1 MDTEDRTHDDA
12 DLSSELD
19 GFLEAAA
26 RSDSWRVERTL
37 KSSPFETTEL
47 VRFRGASGGELG
59 PFIRKRI
66 DCSAGVGRAYERL
79 WDAQRSGVILHGVPR
94 LVECLRSGD
103 ELSVVTEFIEG
114 RTLGELVR
122 DEGASERL
130 ATGIMPALCDAVF
143 ELHTLL
149 DPPLI
154 HRDLKPSNVIVRSDG
169 RPFVIDFGIAR
180 AWDGKAD
187 ADTVR
192 FGTRAYAP
200 PEQFGFGQTDA
211 RSDVYALGKLALF
224 CATGGE
230 GTGPA
235 DEADLRRRGL
245 FAPLSEVIARATAFD
260 PARRFSGARALGWA
274 LRECAAA
281 GGMSALPE
289 GDPFGYRVPSPSS
302 GRAAGPIGAA
312 LPAATVP
319 GTAVSAVL
327 GTGRA
332 ASATPGADQ
341 LASAVSAPGPAAS
354 VALAT
359 GRAASITHETDQL
372 GSAVSA
378 PGPAA
383 PPASASD
390 SIASAVP
397 APRRNRVAAVLDRIP
412 LGVGVVWDLVVL
424 FVYAF
429 CVLGSVFAI
438 VRPNENDAA
447 LPLWFRVME
456 YGLLIIVCFGVIGWA
471 LLDKR
476 PLRAIF
482 PRLPR
487 LGFLRGL
494 LLGVGI
500 VGSCFVATVAA
511 AIYVGV

>member
-1 MDTEDRTHDDA
+1 MITPMDTEDRTHDDA

-122 DEGASERL
+122 DAGASERL

-224 CATGGE
+224 CATGEE

-245 FAPLSEVIARATAFD
+245 SAPLSEVIARATAFD
-260 PARRFSGARALGWA
+260 PARRFSGARALGRA

-281 GGMSALPE
+281 GGVPAQPE
-289 GDPFGYRVPSPSS
+289 GGPFGYRAPSPSS
-302 GRAAGPIGAA
+302 GHAAGPIGAA
-312 LPAATVP
+312 LPAATVS
-319 GTAVSAVL
+319 G
-327 GTGRA
+327 A
-332 ASATPGADQ
+332 AS
-341 LASAVSAPGPAAS
+341 SAAPETGQHAPAFPAPGPVGLAVTAS
-354 VALAT
+354 REPAF
-359 GRAASITHETDQL
+359 AS
-372 GSAVSA
+372 
-378 PGPAA
+378 GPAA
-383 PPASASD
+383 PPAPASDPSASA
-390 SIASAVP
+390 ASV
-397 APRRNRVAAVLDRIP
+397 PRRNRVAAALDRIP
-412 LGVGVVWDLVVL
+412 LAVGVVWDLVVL
-424 FVYAF
+424 FVYVF

-494 LLGVGI
+494 LLGAGI

>member
-1 MDTEDRTHDDA
+1 MITPMDTEDRTHDDA

-79 WDAQRSGVILHGVPR
+79 WDAQRSGIILHGVPR

-211 RSDVYALGKLALF
+211 RSDVYALGKLVLF

-245 FAPLSEVIARATAFD
+245 SAPLSEVIARATAFD
-260 PARRFSGARALGWA
+260 PARRFSGARALGRA

-281 GGMSALPE
+281 GGVPAQLE
-289 GDPFGYRVPSPSS
+289 GKPFGYRAPSPSS
-302 GRAAGPIGAA
+302 WHAAGPIGGM
-312 LPAATVP
+312 LPAASVP
-319 GTAVSAVL
+319 GTAISAAL
-327 GTGRA
+327 ATGSV
-332 ASATPGADQ
+332 ASATPETGQ
-341 LASAVSAPGPAAS
+341 LASADPAPGPAAS
-354 VALAT
+354 
-359 GRAASITHETDQL
+359 AA
-372 GSAVSA
+372 
-378 PGPAA
+378 
-383 PPASASD
+383 
-390 SIASAVP
+390 P
-397 APRRNRVAAVLDRIP
+397 APRRNRVAAALDRVP

>member
-1 MDTEDRTHDDA
+1 MITPMDTEDRTHDDA

-79 WDAQRSGVILHGVPR
+79 WDAQRSGIILHGVPR

-245 FAPLSEVIARATAFD
+245 SAPLSEVIARATAFD
-260 PARRFSGARALGWA
+260 PARRFSGARALGRA

-289 GDPFGYRVPSPSS
+289 RGPFGYRAPSPSS
-302 GRAAGPIGAA
+302 GHAAGPIGVA
-312 LPAATVP
+312 LPAASVP

-327 GTGRA
+327 GTGPAASAALATGRA
-332 ASATPGADQ
+332 ASITHETDQ

-354 VALAT
+354 VAP
-359 GRAASITHETDQL
+359 
-372 GSAVSA
+372 V
-378 PGPAA
+378 
-383 PPASASD
+383 
-390 SIASAVP
+390 
-397 APRRNRVAAVLDRIP
+397 PRRSRVVAAIDRIP

-494 LLGVGI
+494 LLGAGI
-500 VGSCFVATVAA
+500 VGSCFVATVTA

>member
-1 MDTEDRTHDDA
+1 MITPMDTEDRTHDDA

-114 RTLGELVR
+114 KTLGELVR

-180 AWDGKAD
+180 AWDGEAD

-211 RSDVYALGKLALF
+211 RSDVYALGKLVLF

-245 FAPLSEVIARATAFD
+245 SAPLSEVIARATAFD
-260 PARRFSGARALGWA
+260 PARRFSGARALGRA

-281 GGMSALPE
+281 GGVPAQLE
-289 GDPFGYRVPSPSS
+289 GDSFGYRAPSPSS
-302 GRAAGPIGAA
+302 WHAAGPIGVA
-312 LPAATVP
+312 LPAASVP

-327 GTGRA
+327 GTG
-332 ASATPGADQ
+332 Q
-341 LASAVSAPGPAAS
+341 LTSAVSAPGPVGLAVTAS
-354 VALAT
+354 REPAF
-359 GRAASITHETDQL
+359 
-372 GSAVSA
+372 A

-390 SIASAVP
+390 PIASAAPV
-397 APRRNRVAAVLDRIP
+397 PRRSRVVAALDRIP

>member
-1 MDTEDRTHDDA
+1 MITPMDTEDRTHDDA

-211 RSDVYALGKLALF
+211 RSDVYALGKLVLF

-245 FAPLSEVIARATAFD
+245 SAPLSEVIARATAFD
-260 PARRFSGARALGWA
+260 PARRFSGARALGRA

-281 GGMSALPE
+281 GGVPVQLE
-289 GDPFGYRVPSPSS
+289 GEPFGYRMPSLSS
-302 GRAAGPIGAA
+302 GHAAGPIGGM
-312 LPAATVP
+312 LPAASVP
-319 GTAVSAVL
+319 GTAESAVL
-327 GTGRA
+327 GTGPT

-372 GSAVSA
+372 ASAVSA

-383 PPASASD
+383 SA
-390 SIASAVP
+390 APVP
-397 APRRNRVAAVLDRIP
+397 RLSRVFAALDRIP

-494 LLGVGI
+494 LLGAGI

>member
-1 MDTEDRTHDDA
+1 MINPMDTEDRTHDDA

-224 CATGGE
+224 CATGEE

-245 FAPLSEVIARATAFD
+245 SATLSEVIARATAFD
-260 PARRFSGARALGWA
+260 PARRFSGARALGRA

-289 GDPFGYRVPSPSS
+289 GEPFGYRVPSPSS
-302 GRAAGPIGAA
+302 GHAAGPIGAT
-312 LPAATVP
+312 LPAASVP
-319 GTAVSAVL
+319 GTAVSAAL
-327 GTGRA
+327 GTGPT
-332 ASATPGADQ
+332 ASATPGADR
-341 LASAVSAPGPAAS
+341 LASAVSAPG
-354 VALAT
+354 
-359 GRAASITHETDQL
+359 
-372 GSAVSA
+372 SAV
-378 PGPAA
+378 

-390 SIASAVP
+390 SIASVAL
-397 APRRNRVAAVLDRIP
+397 APRRSRVAAALDRIP

-494 LLGVGI
+494 LLSAGI

-511 AIYVGV
+511 AIYIGV

>member
-1 MDTEDRTHDDA
+1 MITPMDTEDRTHDDA

-79 WDAQRSGVILHGVPR
+79 WDVQRSGIILHGVPR

-211 RSDVYALGKLALF
+211 RSDVYALGKLVLF

-245 FAPLSEVIARATAFD
+245 SAPLSEVIARATAFD
-260 PARRFSGARALGWA
+260 PARRFSGARALGRA

-281 GGMSALPE
+281 GGVPAQLE
-289 GDPFGYRVPSPSS
+289 GDSFEYRAPSPSS
-302 GRAAGPIGAA
+302 WHAAGPIGVA
-312 LPAATVP
+312 LPAASVP

-327 GTGRA
+327 GTGPT

-341 LASAVSAPGPAAS
+341 LVSAVSAPGPAAS
-354 VALAT
+354 VALA
-359 GRAASITHETDQL
+359 
-372 GSAVSA
+372 
-378 PGPAA
+378 
-383 PPASASD
+383 
-390 SIASAVP
+390 
-397 APRRNRVAAVLDRIP
+397 PRRSRVVAALDRIP

-494 LLGVGI
+494 LLGAGI
-500 VGSCFVATVAA
+500 VGSCFVATVTA
-511 AIYVGV
+511 AIYIGV

>member
-1 MDTEDRTHDDA
+1 MITPMDTEDRTHDDA

-79 WDAQRSGVILHGVPR
+79 WDAQRSGIILHGVPR

-130 ATGIMPALCDAVF
+130 ATGVMPALCDAVC
-143 ELHTLL
+143 ELHALL

-180 AWDGKAD
+180 AWDGEAD

-245 FAPLSEVIARATAFD
+245 SAPLSEVIARATAFD
-260 PARRFSGARALGWA
+260 PARRFSGARALGRA

-281 GGMSALPE
+281 GGVPAQPE
-289 GDPFGYRVPSPSS
+289 GEPFGYRTPFPST
-302 GRAAGPIGAA
+302 GHATGPIGAA
-312 LPAATVP
+312 LPAATVS
-319 GTAVSAVL
+319 GTAGSAVL
-327 GTGRA
+327 GTGPA
-332 ASATPGADQ
+332 ASATPRAGQ
-341 LASAVSAPGPAAS
+341 LAPADPAPGPS
-354 VALAT
+354 
-359 GRAASITHETDQL
+359 
-372 GSAVSA
+372 
-378 PGPAA
+378 A

-390 SIASAVP
+390 PSASAAP
-397 APRRNRVAAVLDRIP
+397 APRRNRVAAALDRIP

-424 FVYAF
+424 FVYVF

>member
-1 MDTEDRTHDDA
+1 MITPMDTEDRTHVDA

-211 RSDVYALGKLALF
+211 RSDVYALGKLVLF

-245 FAPLSEVIARATAFD
+245 SAPLSEVIARATAFD
-260 PARRFSGARALGWA
+260 PARRFSGARALGRA

-281 GGMSALPE
+281 GGVPAQLE
-289 GDPFGYRVPSPSS
+289 GKPFGYRAPSPSS
-302 GRAAGPIGAA
+302 WHAAGPIGGM
-312 LPAATVP
+312 LPAASVP
-319 GTAVSAVL
+319 GTAISAVL
-327 GTGRA
+327 GTGQT
-332 ASATPGADQ
+332 ASA
-341 LASAVSAPGPAAS
+341 
-354 VALAT
+354 ALAT

-372 GSAVSA
+372 ASAVSA

-383 PPASASD
+383 PVAP
-390 SIASAVP
+390 V
-397 APRRNRVAAVLDRIP
+397 PRRSRVVAALDRIP

-494 LLGVGI
+494 LLGAGI

>member
-1 MDTEDRTHDDA
+1 MITPMDTEDRTHDDA

-79 WDAQRSGVILHGVPR
+79 WDAQRSGIILHGVPR

-211 RSDVYALGKLALF
+211 RSDVYALGKLVLF

-245 FAPLSEVIARATAFD
+245 SAPLSEVIARATAFD
-260 PARRFSGARALGWA
+260 PARRFSGARALGRA

-281 GGMSALPE
+281 GGVPAQLE
-289 GDPFGYRVPSPSS
+289 GEPFGYRAPSPSS
-302 GRAAGPIGAA
+302 GRSTGPIGGM
-312 LPAATVP
+312 LPAASVP
-319 GTAVSAVL
+319 GTAVSAVF
-327 GTGRA
+327 GTGPT

-341 LASAVSAPGPAAS
+341 LASAVSAPGPAA
-354 VALAT
+354 
-359 GRAASITHETDQL
+359 
-372 GSAVSA
+372 
-378 PGPAA
+378 

-390 SIASAVP
+390 SIASVAPV
-397 APRRNRVAAVLDRIP
+397 PRRSRVVAAIDRIP

-494 LLGVGI
+494 LLGAGI

>member
-1 MDTEDRTHDDA
+1 MITPMDTEDRTHDDA

-180 AWDGKAD
+180 AWDGEAD

-245 FAPLSEVIARATAFD
+245 SAPLSEVIARATAFD
-260 PARRFSGARALGWA
+260 PARRFSGARALGRA

-281 GGMSALPE
+281 DGVPVCPE
-289 GDPFGYRVPSPSS
+289 GEPFGCRIPSPSS
-302 GRAAGPIGAA
+302 GHATGPIRAA
-312 LPAATVP
+312 LPAASVP
-319 GTAVSAVL
+319 GAAVSAAL
-327 GTGRA
+327 ATGSA
-332 ASATPGADQ
+332 ASATPETDQ

-354 VALAT
+354 
-359 GRAASITHETDQL
+359 
-372 GSAVSA
+372 
-378 PGPAA
+378 AA
-383 PPASASD
+383 P
-390 SIASAVP
+390 V
-397 APRRNRVAAVLDRIP
+397 PRRSRVVAALDRIP

>member
-1 MDTEDRTHDDA
+1 MITPMDTEDRTHDDA

-79 WDAQRSGVILHGVPR
+79 WDAQRSGIILHGVPR

-211 RSDVYALGKLALF
+211 RSDVYALGKLVLF

-245 FAPLSEVIARATAFD
+245 SAPLSEVIARATAFD
-260 PARRFSGARALGWA
+260 PARRFSGARALGRA

-281 GGMSALPE
+281 GGVPAQLE
-289 GDPFGYRVPSPSS
+289 GDLFEYRAPSPSS
-302 GRAAGPIGAA
+302 CHAAGPIGVA
-312 LPAATVP
+312 LPAASVP

-327 GTGRA
+327 GTGPT

-341 LASAVSAPGPAAS
+341 LVSAVSAPGPAAS
-354 VALAT
+354 VALA
-359 GRAASITHETDQL
+359 
-372 GSAVSA
+372 
-378 PGPAA
+378 
-383 PPASASD
+383 
-390 SIASAVP
+390 
-397 APRRNRVAAVLDRIP
+397 PRRSRVVAALDRIP

-494 LLGVGI
+494 LLGAGI
-500 VGSCFVATVAA
+500 VGSCFVATVTA
-511 AIYVGV
+511 AIYIGV

>member
-1 MDTEDRTHDDA
+1 MITPMDTEDRTYDDA

-114 RTLGELVR
+114 KTLGELVR

-154 HRDLKPSNVIVRSDG
+154 HRDLKPSNVIVRSDR

-180 AWDGKAD
+180 AWDGEAD

-211 RSDVYALGKLALF
+211 RSDVYALGKLVLF

-245 FAPLSEVIARATAFD
+245 SAPLSEVIARATAFD
-260 PARRFSGARALGWA
+260 PARRFSGARALGRA

-281 GGMSALPE
+281 GGVPAQLE
-289 GDPFGYRVPSPSS
+289 GEPFGYRAPSPSS
-302 GRAAGPIGAA
+302 GRSTGPIGGM
-312 LPAATVP
+312 LPAASVP
-319 GTAVSAVL
+319 GTAVSAVF
-327 GTGRA
+327 GTGPT

-341 LASAVSAPGPAAS
+341 LVSAVSAPGPAAS
-354 VALAT
+354 VALA
-359 GRAASITHETDQL
+359 
-372 GSAVSA
+372 
-378 PGPAA
+378 
-383 PPASASD
+383 
-390 SIASAVP
+390 
-397 APRRNRVAAVLDRIP
+397 PRRSRVVAALDRIP

>member
-1 MDTEDRTHDDA
+1 MITPMDTEDRTHDDA

-114 RTLGELVR
+114 KTLGELVR

-180 AWDGKAD
+180 AWDGEAD

-245 FAPLSEVIARATAFD
+245 SAPLSEVIARATAFD
-260 PARRFSGARALGWA
+260 PARRFSGARALGRA

-281 GGMSALPE
+281 GGVPAQLE
-289 GDPFGYRVPSPSS
+289 GDSFEYRAPSPSS
-302 GRAAGPIGAA
+302 WHAAGPIGVA
-312 LPAATVP
+312 LPAASVP

-327 GTGRA
+327 GTG
-332 ASATPGADQ
+332 Q
-341 LASAVSAPGPAAS
+341 LTSAVSAPGPVGLAVTAS
-354 VALAT
+354 REPAF
-359 GRAASITHETDQL
+359 
-372 GSAVSA
+372 A

-390 SIASAVP
+390 PIASAAPV
-397 APRRNRVAAVLDRIP
+397 PRRSRVVAALDRIP

-487 LGFLRGL
+487 PGFLRGL

>member
-1 MDTEDRTHDDA
+1 MITPMDTEDRTHDDA

-26 RSDSWRVERTL
+26 RSDSWRAERTL

-211 RSDVYALGKLALF
+211 RSDVYALGKLVLF

-245 FAPLSEVIARATAFD
+245 SAPLSEVIARATAFD
-260 PARRFSGARALGWA
+260 PARRFSGARALGRA

-281 GGMSALPE
+281 GGVPALPE
-289 GDPFGYRVPSPSS
+289 REPFGYRAPSPSS
-302 GRAAGPIGAA
+302 GHAAGPIGGM
-312 LPAATVP
+312 LPAATVS
-319 GTAVSAVL
+319 GAAVSAVL
-327 GTGRA
+327 GTGPL
-332 ASATPGADQ
+332 TP
-341 LASAVSAPGPAAS
+341 AVSPTGPVGLAVTAS
-354 VALAT
+354 REPAF
-359 GRAASITHETDQL
+359 
-372 GSAVSA
+372 A

-390 SIASAVP
+390 PIASAAPV
-397 APRRNRVAAVLDRIP
+397 PRRSRVVAALDRIP

>member
-1 MDTEDRTHDDA
+1 MITPMDTEDRTHDDA

-47 VRFRGASGGELG
+47 VRFRGAFGGELG

-79 WDAQRSGVILHGVPR
+79 WDAQRSGIILHGVPR

-103 ELSVVTEFIEG
+103 ELSVVTEFIDG

-180 AWDGKAD
+180 AWDGEAD

-245 FAPLSEVIARATAFD
+245 SAPLSEVIARATAFD
-260 PARRFSGARALGWA
+260 PARRFSGARALGRA

-281 GGMSALPE
+281 GGVPAQLE
-289 GDPFGYRVPSPSS
+289 GDSFGYRAPSPSS
-302 GRAAGPIGAA
+302 WHAAGPIGAA
-312 LPAATVP
+312 LPAATVS
-319 GTAVSAVL
+319 GTAGSAVL

-332 ASATPGADQ
+332 ASATPGAEQ

-354 VALAT
+354 VAP
-359 GRAASITHETDQL
+359 
-372 GSAVSA
+372 V
-378 PGPAA
+378 
-383 PPASASD
+383 
-390 SIASAVP
+390 
-397 APRRNRVAAVLDRIP
+397 PRRSRVVAALDRIP
-412 LGVGVVWDLVVL
+412 LGVGVVWDLVVP

-511 AIYVGV
+511 AIYIGV

>member
-1 MDTEDRTHDDA
+1 MITPMDTEDRTHDDA

-245 FAPLSEVIARATAFD
+245 SAPLSEVIARATAFD
-260 PARRFSGARALGWA
+260 PAHRFSGARALGRA

-281 GGMSALPE
+281 GGVPAQLE
-289 GDPFGYRVPSPSS
+289 GEPFGYRAPSPSS
-302 GRAAGPIGAA
+302 GHAAGPIGGM
-312 LPAATVP
+312 LPAASVP

-327 GTGRA
+327 GTGPT
-332 ASATPGADQ
+332 ASVARESGR

-354 VALAT
+354 
-359 GRAASITHETDQL
+359 
-372 GSAVSA
+372 
-378 PGPAA
+378 AA
-383 PPASASD
+383 PVS
-390 SIASAVP
+390 
-397 APRRNRVAAVLDRIP
+397 RRSRVVAALDRIP

-494 LLGVGI
+494 LLGAGI

>member
-1 MDTEDRTHDDA
+1 MITPMDTEDRTHDDA

-122 DEGASERL
+122 DMGASERL
-130 ATGIMPALCDAVF
+130 AVGVMPALCDAVF
-143 ELHTLL
+143 ELHALL

-180 AWDGKAD
+180 AWDGEAD

-224 CATGGE
+224 CATGEE

-245 FAPLSEVIARATAFD
+245 SAPLSEVIARATAFD
-260 PARRFSGARALGWA
+260 PARRFSGARALGRA

-281 GGMSALPE
+281 GGVPAQPE
-289 GDPFGYRVPSPSS
+289 GEPFVYRMPSS
-302 GRAAGPIGAA
+302 SSGHAAGPIGAA
-312 LPAATVP
+312 LPAATVSGSSASAAP
-319 GTAVSAVL
+319 ETGQLALAVSASDPS
-327 GTGRA
+327 
-332 ASATPGADQ
+332 ASAA
-341 LASAVSAPGPAAS
+341 
-354 VALAT
+354 
-359 GRAASITHETDQL
+359 
-372 GSAVSA
+372 
-378 PGPAA
+378 
-383 PPASASD
+383 
-390 SIASAVP
+390 P
-397 APRRNRVAAVLDRIP
+397 APRRNRVVAALDRVP
-412 LGVGVVWDLVVL
+412 LGIGVVWDLIVL

-500 VGSCFVATVAA
+500 VGSCFAATVAA

>member
-1 MDTEDRTHDDA
+1 MITPMDTEDRTHDDA

-122 DEGASERL
+122 DMGASERL
-130 ATGIMPALCDAVF
+130 AVGVMPALCDVVF
-143 ELHTLL
+143 ELHALL

-180 AWDGKAD
+180 AWDGEAD

-224 CATGGE
+224 CATGEE

-235 DEADLRRRGL
+235 DEGDLRRRGL
-245 FAPLSEVIARATAFD
+245 SAPLSEVIARATAFD
-260 PARRFSGARALGWA
+260 PARRFSGARALGRA

-281 GGMSALPE
+281 GGVPVQPE
-289 GDPFGYRVPSPSS
+289 GEPFGYRMPFPSS
-302 GRAAGPIGAA
+302 GHATGPIGAA
-312 LPAATVP
+312 LPAGSVSGSSASAAPET
-319 GTAVSAVL
+319 GQLALAVSASDPS
-327 GTGRA
+327 
-332 ASATPGADQ
+332 ASAA
-341 LASAVSAPGPAAS
+341 
-354 VALAT
+354 
-359 GRAASITHETDQL
+359 
-372 GSAVSA
+372 
-378 PGPAA
+378 
-383 PPASASD
+383 
-390 SIASAVP
+390 P
-397 APRRNRVAAVLDRIP
+397 APRRNRVAAALDRIP

-424 FVYAF
+424 FVYVF

-500 VGSCFVATVAA
+500 VGSCFAATVAA

>member
-1 MDTEDRTHDDA
+1 MITPMDTEDRTHDDA

-103 ELSVVTEFIEG
+103 ELSVVTEFIDG

-180 AWDGKAD
+180 AWDGEAD

-245 FAPLSEVIARATAFD
+245 SAPLSEVIARATAFD
-260 PARRFSGARALGWA
+260 PARRFSGARALGRA

-281 GGMSALPE
+281 GGVPAQPE
-289 GDPFGYRVPSPSS
+289 GEPFGYRMPFPSS
-302 GRAAGPIGAA
+302 GHATGPIGGM
-312 LPAATVP
+312 LPAVSVSGA
-319 GTAVSAVL
+319 AVSAAL
-327 GTGRA
+327 ATGST
-332 ASATPGADQ
+332 ASAAPETGQ
-341 LASAVSAPGPAAS
+341 LASADPAPGS
-354 VALAT
+354 
-359 GRAASITHETDQL
+359 
-372 GSAVSA
+372 
-378 PGPAA
+378 AA
-383 PPASASD
+383 PPVSASD
-390 SIASAVP
+390 PSASAAP
-397 APRRNRVAAVLDRIP
+397 APRRNRVAAALDRIP

-438 VRPNENDAA
+438 VRPNEDDAA

>member
-1 MDTEDRTHDDA
+1 MITPMDTEDRTHDDA
-12 DLSSELD
+12 DLSSELG

-245 FAPLSEVIARATAFD
+245 SAPLSEVVARATAFD
-260 PARRFSGARALGWA
+260 PARRFSGARALGRA

-281 GGMSALPE
+281 GGVPAQLE
-289 GDPFGYRVPSPSS
+289 GKPFGYRAPSPSS
-302 GRAAGPIGAA
+302 GHAAGPIGVA
-312 LPAATVP
+312 LPAASVP

-327 GTGRA
+327 GTGPTASAALATGRA
-332 ASATPGADQ
+332 ASITHETDQ

-354 VALAT
+354 VAP
-359 GRAASITHETDQL
+359 
-372 GSAVSA
+372 V
-378 PGPAA
+378 
-383 PPASASD
+383 
-390 SIASAVP
+390 
-397 APRRNRVAAVLDRIP
+397 PRRSRVVAAIDRIP

-494 LLGVGI
+494 LLGAGI

>member
-1 MDTEDRTHDDA
+1 MITPMDTEDRTHDDA

-211 RSDVYALGKLALF
+211 RSDVYALGKLVLF

-245 FAPLSEVIARATAFD
+245 SAPLSEVIARATAFD
-260 PARRFSGARALGWA
+260 PARRFSGARALGRA
-274 LRECAAA
+274 LRECAVA
-281 GGMSALPE
+281 GGVPAQLE
-289 GDPFGYRVPSPSS
+289 GDSFEYRAPSPSS
-302 GRAAGPIGAA
+302 WHAAGPIGVA
-312 LPAATVP
+312 LPAASVP
-319 GTAVSAVL
+319 G
-327 GTGRA
+327 A
-332 ASATPGADQ
+332 ASSAARETGQ
-341 LASAVSAPGPAAS
+341 LASAVPAPGS
-354 VALAT
+354 
-359 GRAASITHETDQL
+359 
-372 GSAVSA
+372 
-378 PGPAA
+378 AA
-383 PPASASD
+383 PPAPASD
-390 SIASAVP
+390 TSASAVP
-397 APRRNRVAAVLDRIP
+397 APRRNRVAAALDRIP

-424 FVYAF
+424 FVYVF

>member
-1 MDTEDRTHDDA
+1 MITPMDTEDRTHDDA

-114 RTLGELVR
+114 KTLGELVR

-180 AWDGKAD
+180 AWDGEAD

-211 RSDVYALGKLALF
+211 RSDVYALGKLVLF

-245 FAPLSEVIARATAFD
+245 SAPLSEVIARATAFD
-260 PARRFSGARALGWA
+260 PARRFSGARALGRA

-281 GGMSALPE
+281 GGVPAQLE
-289 GDPFGYRVPSPSS
+289 GEPFGYRAPSPSS
-302 GRAAGPIGAA
+302 GHAAGPIGGM
-312 LPAATVP
+312 LPAASVP

-327 GTGRA
+327 GTGPT
-332 ASATPGADQ
+332 ASA
-341 LASAVSAPGPAAS
+341 
-354 VALAT
+354 ALAT

-372 GSAVSA
+372 ASAVPA
-378 PGPAA
+378 PGPAT
-383 PPASASD
+383 PPASALGPL
-390 SIASAVP
+390 APAAP
-397 APRRNRVAAVLDRIP
+397 APRRNRVAAALDRIP